1 MAFALENQD
10 MPHNC
15 VQQSVIFTTKLDALT
30 LVYTVLL
37 SEITAKYRQRIENC
51 KQKGELNSG
60 VSKEF
65 IHDLLKTQRCIC
77 VT

>member
-1 MAFALENQD
+1 

-37 SEITAKYRQRIENC
+37 SEITAKYRQIIENC

-65 IHDLLKTQRCIC
+65 IHDLLKTQRCIS